1 MLSKAAL
8 KPLAQSQGSMIF
20 TVSNA
25 GFWPSG
31 GGVLYTSTKH
41 AVVGLIKQ
49 LAFEVA
55 PHIRVNGVAPG
66 AISTQLKGPAS
77 LDMQDLEFPGSAMEA
92 GASGFVPL
100 SRLPTPAEYAGAYVF
115 FASREDNVP
124 ATGSILNHDGGF
136 GIRGLGPVPRGGDG
150 LLKKL

>member
-1 MLSKAAL
+1 
-8 KPLAQSQGSMIF
+8 
-20 TVSNA
+20 
-25 GFWPSG
+25 
-31 GGVLYTSTKH
+31 
-41 AVVGLIKQ
+41 
-49 LAFEVA
+49 
-55 PHIRVNGVAPG
+55 
-66 AISTQLKGPAS
+66 
-77 LDMQDLEFPGSAMEA
+77 MQDLEFPGSAMEA
-92 GASGFVPL
+92 DASGFVPL